1 MTSQTWDPPSVL
13 DSDDRPTLDAFWFI
27 TEEEVAKVG
36 QLTEFTNLDLM
47 LYARMVASDFSL
59 RKVVIV
65 TVSSGH
71 IETMVFLESDVDC

>member
-27 TEEEVAKVG
+27 TEEEVVKVG

-71 IETMVFLESDVDC
+71 ID

>member
-1 MTSQTWDPPSVL
+1 MWVL
-13 DSDDRPTLDAFWFI
+13 DSDDRPTLSAFWFL
-27 TEEEVAKVG
+27 TEEEVVKVG

-47 LYARMVASDFSL
+47 LYARMDASDFSL